1 MTEQALNEGIRRLII
16 ARREASIEEQERI
29 NKKLTKLYD
38 LQETMYKQTYK
49 A

>member
-16 ARREASIEEQERI
+16 ARREASPEEQERI

-38 LQETMYKQTYK
+38 LQYTMYKQTYK
-49 A
+49 M

>member
-1 MTEQALNEGIRRLII
+1 MTEQALNEGIKRLII

-38 LQETMYKQTYK
+38 LQETMYKQIYQS
-49 A
+49 